1 MSNSS
6 GIKRVN
12 SVEASIGSPVS
23 AKRQLPKKII
33 DNEEDNS
40 ENEAPLELTGKR
52 RTRSSTK
59 TSKSIQF
66 AKSIDNQ
73 TISKLNSKATE
84 LAAKKTKK
92 NSKPNKNGLNADTTR
107 EAASLDSV
115 REGFTEDL
123 PQNAQ
128 DALEMQAV
136 ITSGL
141 DEVHNVDL
149 EQDLVADVDEQVRDA
164 KNIIRDLLKQAE
176 DKNFPQKEFFFDDIR
191 GKYTPVLNF
200 FQHETQFS
208 TKPKGRINFKC
219 IVCNEELEARIGRFT
234 NLNRH
239 LNKHNHKDVKK
250 WLELYAKSNSKSQ
263 APKLTPS
270 LLNLVKYFIS
280 SNMALSELS
289 NKFLRGAL
297 SEAGLVLPSSTSFR
311 DTTLPQ
317 IMNMMKDKI
326 THNLQNARFV
336 CLITDNWSNRQ
347 MMGFIAVAVNI
358 IDSSYDKETIF
369 IGMKRTNGRQTAEN
383 VKLEIESIVNEYDF
397 LKNKIKGTE

>member
-12 SVEASIGSPVS
+12 SVEASVGSPVS

-52 RTRSSTK
+52 RPRSSTK

-84 LAAKKTKK
+84 LAAKNTKK
-92 NSKPNKNGLNADTTR
+92 NSKPNKNCLNADTTR

-149 EQDLVADVDEQVRDA
+149 VQDLVADVDEQVRDA
-164 KNIIRDLLKQAE
+164 KNIIRD
-176 DKNFPQKEFFFDDIR
+176 FFDM
-191 GKYTPVLNF
+191 K
-200 FQHETQFS
+200 
-208 TKPKGRINFKC
+208 
-219 IVCNEELEARIGRFT
+219 
-234 NLNRH
+234 
-239 LNKHNHKDVKK
+239 
-250 WLELYAKSNSKSQ
+250 
-263 APKLTPS
+263 
-270 LLNLVKYFIS
+270 LNL
-280 SNMALSELS
+280 AL
-289 NKFLRGAL
+289 
-297 SEAGLVLPSSTSFR
+297 
-311 DTTLPQ
+311 
-317 IMNMMKDKI
+317 
-326 THNLQNARFV
+326 NL
-336 CLITDNWSNRQ
+336 
-347 MMGFIAVAVNI
+347 
-358 IDSSYDKETIF
+358 KE
-369 IGMKRTNGRQTAEN
+369 E
-383 VKLEIESIVNEYDF
+383 
-397 LKNKIKGTE
+397 